1 MKAKKDAKTTAASA
15 NGQESNEL
23 AKPKRSKQAKRQIII
38 YVVMVVAIAGILG
51 FAWNDVDGRIK
62 SKVLK
67 YLLDKYEQEFVV
79 TDYKGTTVTLF
90 RAVQGRI
97 GTEYNLANSK
107 CRWLGEDNE
116 TYDDCSW
123 SVHPKGNPKGKC
135 MVSYSSGTMRDSCA
149 QVILGKK
156 NYAKARQISA
166 EEDRLRPHIER
177 IFGKNTDIKVEFQL
191 CEQGEASMKGFSGL
205 LRAMKICKKATE
217 DMTLG
222 QVIDSNELRHEY
234 NLYIYALDGQPIETD
249 DDKLR
254 LIEKLRKITEYLPE
268 GRPDRV
274 QFVYYTRAKES
285 SGGSELWVI
294 SASDLSST
302 EKLTRRK
309 IVTYESEREG
319 YH

>member
-1 MKAKKDAKTTAASA
+1 MNKEKVGAGVSQA
-15 NGQESNEL
+15 NVPGVPVKRLRSSRRWIVIICIIVVVAVVAGVVVVTVTSPENIMRSYL
-23 AKPKRSKQAKRQIII
+23 RSKYGKDFVLAGEMRRERECNSRECGSVLREH
-38 YVVMVVAIAGILG
+38 YYESEARPVDNYGLRFRVVLDNGKMSDTYIKA
-51 FAWNDVDGRIK
+51 GRIM
-62 SKVLK
+62 
-67 YLLDKYEQEFVV
+67 
-79 TDYKGTTVTLF
+79 T
-90 RAVQGRI
+90 
-97 GTEYNLANSK
+97 
-107 CRWLGEDNE
+107 
-116 TYDDCSW
+116 
-123 SVHPKGNPKGKC
+123 
-135 MVSYSSGTMRDSCA
+135 
-149 QVILGKK
+149 
-156 NYAKARQISA
+156 
-166 EEDRLRPHIER
+166 EEDRLRPHVER

-191 CEQGEASMKGFSGL
+191 CERGEASMKGFSGL

-254 LIEKLRKITEYLPE
+254 LIEKLREITKYLPE
-268 GRPDRV
+268 GRPDCV
-274 QFVYYTRAKES
+274 QFAYYTMAKES
-285 SGGSELWVI
+285 SGDSELWAI

>member
-1 MKAKKDAKTTAASA
+1 MNKEKAGAGVSQANVPGVPVKRLRSSRRWIVIICIIVVVAVAAGVVVVTVTSPE
-15 NGQESNEL
+15 NIMRSYL
-23 AKPKRSKQAKRQIII
+23 RSKYGKDFVLAGEMMRDHGPVQRGDYYESEAHPVDNYGLRFS
-38 YVVMVVAIAGILG
+38 VVLD
-51 FAWNDVDGRIK
+51 NDKMRDTYIEAGRIM
-62 SKVLK
+62 
-67 YLLDKYEQEFVV
+67 
-79 TDYKGTTVTLF
+79 T
-90 RAVQGRI
+90 
-97 GTEYNLANSK
+97 
-107 CRWLGEDNE
+107 
-116 TYDDCSW
+116 
-123 SVHPKGNPKGKC
+123 
-135 MVSYSSGTMRDSCA
+135 
-149 QVILGKK
+149 
-156 NYAKARQISA
+156 

-254 LIEKLRKITEYLPE
+254 LIEKLRRITKYLPE
-268 GRPDRV
+268 GRPDCV
-274 QFVYYTRAKES
+274 QFAYYTRAKEP
-285 SGGSELWVI
+285 SGGSELWAI

>member
-1 MKAKKDAKTTAASA
+1 MNKEKAGAGVSQANVPGVPVKRLRSSRRWIVIICIIVVVAVAAGVVVVTVTSPE
-15 NGQESNEL
+15 NIMRSYL
-23 AKPKRSKQAKRQIII
+23 RSKYGKDFVLAGEMRRRRECNSRECGSVLQEHYYESEAHPVDNYGLRFRVIIDNGKMSDTYI
-38 YVVMVVAIAGILG
+38 E
-51 FAWNDVDGRIK
+51 DGRIM
-62 SKVLK
+62 
-67 YLLDKYEQEFVV
+67 
-79 TDYKGTTVTLF
+79 T
-90 RAVQGRI
+90 
-97 GTEYNLANSK
+97 
-107 CRWLGEDNE
+107 
-116 TYDDCSW
+116 
-123 SVHPKGNPKGKC
+123 
-135 MVSYSSGTMRDSCA
+135 
-149 QVILGKK
+149 
-156 NYAKARQISA
+156 

>member
-1 MKAKKDAKTTAASA
+1 MNKEKDSAGVSQANVPGVPQNTSGVPVKRLRSSRRWIVIICIIVVVAVAAGVVVVTVTSPE
-15 NGQESNEL
+15 NIMRSYL
-23 AKPKRSKQAKRQIII
+23 RSKYGKDFVLAGEMMRDHGPVQRGDYYESEAHPVDNYGLRFS
-38 YVVMVVAIAGILG
+38 VVLDNGKMSDTYIE
-51 FAWNDVDGRIK
+51 DGRIM
-62 SKVLK
+62 
-67 YLLDKYEQEFVV
+67 
-79 TDYKGTTVTLF
+79 T
-90 RAVQGRI
+90 
-97 GTEYNLANSK
+97 
-107 CRWLGEDNE
+107 
-116 TYDDCSW
+116 
-123 SVHPKGNPKGKC
+123 
-135 MVSYSSGTMRDSCA
+135 
-149 QVILGKK
+149 
-156 NYAKARQISA
+156 

-254 LIEKLRKITEYLPE
+254 LIEKLRRITKYLPE
-268 GRPDRV
+268 GRSDCV
-274 QFVYYTRAKES
+274 QFAYYTRAKEP
-285 SGGSELWVI
+285 SGGSELWGI
-294 SASDLSST
+294 SVSGLSST

-309 IVTYESEREG
+309 IVTYENEREG

>member
-1 MKAKKDAKTTAASA
+1 MNKEKDSAGVSQANVPGVPQNTSGVPVKRLRSSRRWIVIICIIVVVAAAAAGVVVVTVTSPE
-15 NGQESNEL
+15 NIMRSYL
-23 AKPKRSKQAKRQIII
+23 RSKYGKDFVLAGEMMREHGYAQRGNYYESEAHPVDNYGLRFG
-38 YVVMVVAIAGILG
+38 VVLDNGKMSDTYIEA
-51 FAWNDVDGRIK
+51 GRIM
-62 SKVLK
+62 
-67 YLLDKYEQEFVV
+67 
-79 TDYKGTTVTLF
+79 T
-90 RAVQGRI
+90 
-97 GTEYNLANSK
+97 
-107 CRWLGEDNE
+107 
-116 TYDDCSW
+116 
-123 SVHPKGNPKGKC
+123 
-135 MVSYSSGTMRDSCA
+135 
-149 QVILGKK
+149 
-156 NYAKARQISA
+156 

-177 IFGKNTDIKVEFQL
+177 IFSKNTDIKVEFQL

-254 LIEKLRKITEYLPE
+254 LIEKLRKITKYLPE
-268 GRPDRV
+268 GRPDCV
-274 QFVYYTRAKES
+274 QFAYYTRAKEP

>member
-1 MKAKKDAKTTAASA
+1 MNKEKDSAGVSQANVPGVPQNASGVPVKRLRSSRRWIVIICIIVVVAVAAGVVVVTVTSPE
-15 NGQESNEL
+15 NIMRSYL
-23 AKPKRSKQAKRQIII
+23 RSKYGKDFVLVGELRRTPPGSSALWEHYYESDAHPVDNYGLRFR
-38 YVVMVVAIAGILG
+38 VVLG
-51 FAWNDVDGRIK
+51 NGKMSDTYIEAGRIM
-62 SKVLK
+62 
-67 YLLDKYEQEFVV
+67 
-79 TDYKGTTVTLF
+79 T
-90 RAVQGRI
+90 
-97 GTEYNLANSK
+97 
-107 CRWLGEDNE
+107 
-116 TYDDCSW
+116 
-123 SVHPKGNPKGKC
+123 
-135 MVSYSSGTMRDSCA
+135 
-149 QVILGKK
+149 
-156 NYAKARQISA
+156 

-254 LIEKLRKITEYLPE
+254 LIEKLRRITKYLPE
-268 GRPDRV
+268 GRPDCV
-274 QFVYYTRAKES
+274 QFAYYTRAKEP
-285 SGGSELWVI
+285 SGGSELWAI

-309 IVTYESEREG
+309 IVAYQREG
-319 YH
+319 YY

>member
-1 MKAKKDAKTTAASA
+1 MNKEKDGARASQA
-15 NGQESNEL
+15 NVPGVPQNTSGVPVKRLRSSRRWIVIICIIVVVAVAVGVVVVTVTSPENIMRSYL
-23 AKPKRSKQAKRQIII
+23 RSKYGKDFVLAGEMRREPGFVQRGYYYESEAHPVDNYGLRFS
-38 YVVMVVAIAGILG
+38 VVLG
-51 FAWNDVDGRIK
+51 NGKMSDTYIEAGRIM
-62 SKVLK
+62 
-67 YLLDKYEQEFVV
+67 
-79 TDYKGTTVTLF
+79 T
-90 RAVQGRI
+90 
-97 GTEYNLANSK
+97 
-107 CRWLGEDNE
+107 
-116 TYDDCSW
+116 
-123 SVHPKGNPKGKC
+123 
-135 MVSYSSGTMRDSCA
+135 
-149 QVILGKK
+149 
-156 NYAKARQISA
+156 

-205 LRAMKICKKATE
+205 LRAMRICKEATE
-217 DMTLG
+217 GMTLG

-254 LIEKLRKITEYLPE
+254 LIEKLRRITKYLPD
-268 GRPDRV
+268 GRPDCV
-274 QFVYYTRAKES
+274 QFAYYTRAKEP

>member
-1 MKAKKDAKTTAASA
+1 MNKEKDSAGVSQANVPGVPQNTSGVPVKRLRSSRRWIVIICIIVVVAVAAGVVVVTVTSPE
-15 NGQESNEL
+15 NIMRSYL
-23 AKPKRSKQAKRQIII
+23 RSKYGKDFVLAGEMMRDHGPVQRGDYYESEAHPVDNYGLRFR
-38 YVVMVVAIAGILG
+38 VVLDNGKMSDTYIK
-51 FAWNDVDGRIK
+51 DGRIM
-62 SKVLK
+62 
-67 YLLDKYEQEFVV
+67 
-79 TDYKGTTVTLF
+79 T
-90 RAVQGRI
+90 
-97 GTEYNLANSK
+97 
-107 CRWLGEDNE
+107 
-116 TYDDCSW
+116 
-123 SVHPKGNPKGKC
+123 
-135 MVSYSSGTMRDSCA
+135 
-149 QVILGKK
+149 
-156 NYAKARQISA
+156 

-254 LIEKLRKITEYLPE
+254 LIEKLRKITKHLPE
-268 GRPDRV
+268 GRPDCV
-274 QFVYYTRAKES
+274 QFAYYTRAKEP
-285 SGGSELWVI
+285 SGGSELWAI

-309 IVTYESEREG
+309 IVTYQREG

>member
-1 MKAKKDAKTTAASA
+1 MNKEKDGARASQA
-15 NGQESNEL
+15 NVPGVPQNTSGVPVKRLRSSRRWIVIICIIVVVAVAVGVVVVTVTSPENIMRSYL
-23 AKPKRSKQAKRQIII
+23 RSKYGKDFVLAGEMRREPGFVQRGDYYESEAHPVDNYGLRFS
-38 YVVMVVAIAGILG
+38 VVLG
-51 FAWNDVDGRIK
+51 NGKMSDTYIEAGRIM
-62 SKVLK
+62 
-67 YLLDKYEQEFVV
+67 
-79 TDYKGTTVTLF
+79 T
-90 RAVQGRI
+90 
-97 GTEYNLANSK
+97 
-107 CRWLGEDNE
+107 
-116 TYDDCSW
+116 
-123 SVHPKGNPKGKC
+123 
-135 MVSYSSGTMRDSCA
+135 
-149 QVILGKK
+149 
-156 NYAKARQISA
+156 

-205 LRAMKICKKATE
+205 LRAMRICKEATE
-217 DMTLG
+217 GMTLG

-254 LIEKLRKITEYLPE
+254 LIEKLRRITKYLPD
-268 GRPDRV
+268 GRPDCV
-274 QFVYYTRAKES
+274 QFAYYTRAKEP

>member
-1 MKAKKDAKTTAASA
+1 MSDTYIKA
-15 NGQESNEL
+15 
-23 AKPKRSKQAKRQIII
+23 
-38 YVVMVVAIAGILG
+38 
-51 FAWNDVDGRIK
+51 GRIM
-62 SKVLK
+62 
-67 YLLDKYEQEFVV
+67 
-79 TDYKGTTVTLF
+79 
-90 RAVQGRI
+90 
-97 GTEYNLANSK
+97 TEK
-107 CRWLGEDNE
+107 
-116 TYDDCSW
+116 
-123 SVHPKGNPKGKC
+123 
-135 MVSYSSGTMRDSCA
+135 
-149 QVILGKK
+149 
-156 NYAKARQISA
+156 
-166 EEDRLRPHIER
+166 DRLQPHIER

-268 GRPDRV
+268 GRPDCVR
-274 QFVYYTRAKES
+274 FGYYTRAKES

-309 IVTYESEREG
+309 IVTYESERGG

>member
-1 MKAKKDAKTTAASA
+1 MNKEKTGAGVSQANVPGVPVKRLRSSRRWIVIICIIVVVAVAAGVVVVTVTSPE
-15 NGQESNEL
+15 NIMRSYL
-23 AKPKRSKQAKRQIII
+23 RSKYGKDFVLVGEMMRRRECNSRECGSVLQEHYYESEAHPVDNYGLRFR
-38 YVVMVVAIAGILG
+38 VILDNG
-51 FAWNDVDGRIK
+51 KMSDTYIEDGRIM
-62 SKVLK
+62 
-67 YLLDKYEQEFVV
+67 
-79 TDYKGTTVTLF
+79 T
-90 RAVQGRI
+90 
-97 GTEYNLANSK
+97 
-107 CRWLGEDNE
+107 
-116 TYDDCSW
+116 
-123 SVHPKGNPKGKC
+123 
-135 MVSYSSGTMRDSCA
+135 
-149 QVILGKK
+149 
-156 NYAKARQISA
+156 

-191 CEQGEASMKGFSGL
+191 CERGEASMKGFSGL

>member
-1 MKAKKDAKTTAASA
+1 MKKKGAMAPWASTVGVPQNTSGVPVKRLRSSRRWIVIICIIVVVAAAAGVVVVTVTSPE
-15 NGQESNEL
+15 NIMRSYL
-23 AKPKRSKQAKRQIII
+23 RSKYGKDFVLVGELRRTPPGSSALWEHYYESDAHPVDNYGLRFR
-38 YVVMVVAIAGILG
+38 VVLDNGKMSDTYIKA
-51 FAWNDVDGRIK
+51 GRIM
-62 SKVLK
+62 
-67 YLLDKYEQEFVV
+67 
-79 TDYKGTTVTLF
+79 T
-90 RAVQGRI
+90 
-97 GTEYNLANSK
+97 
-107 CRWLGEDNE
+107 
-116 TYDDCSW
+116 
-123 SVHPKGNPKGKC
+123 
-135 MVSYSSGTMRDSCA
+135 
-149 QVILGKK
+149 
-156 NYAKARQISA
+156 

-254 LIEKLRKITEYLPE
+254 LIEKLRKITKYLPE
-268 GRPDRV
+268 GRPDCV
-274 QFVYYTRAKES
+274 QFAYYTGAKEP
-285 SGGSELWVI
+285 SGGSELWAI
-294 SASDLSST
+294 SASGLSST

>member
-1 MKAKKDAKTTAASA
+1 MNKEKDSAGVSQANVPGVPHNTSGVPVKRLRSSRRWIVIICIIVVVAVAAGVVVVTVTSPE
-15 NGQESNEL
+15 NIMRSYL
-23 AKPKRSKQAKRQIII
+23 RSKYGKDFVLAGEMMRDHGPVQRGDYYESEAHPVDNYGLRFR
-38 YVVMVVAIAGILG
+38 VVLDNGKMSDTYIK
-51 FAWNDVDGRIK
+51 DGRIM
-62 SKVLK
+62 
-67 YLLDKYEQEFVV
+67 
-79 TDYKGTTVTLF
+79 T
-90 RAVQGRI
+90 
-97 GTEYNLANSK
+97 
-107 CRWLGEDNE
+107 
-116 TYDDCSW
+116 
-123 SVHPKGNPKGKC
+123 
-135 MVSYSSGTMRDSCA
+135 
-149 QVILGKK
+149 
-156 NYAKARQISA
+156 

-254 LIEKLRKITEYLPE
+254 LIEKLRKITKHLPE
-268 GRPDRV
+268 GRPDCV
-274 QFVYYTRAKES
+274 QFAYYTRAKEP
-285 SGGSELWVI
+285 SGGSELWAI
-294 SASDLSST
+294 SASGLSST

-309 IVTYESEREG
+309 IVTYENEREG

>member
-1 MKAKKDAKTTAASA
+1 MNKEKDSTGVSQANVPGVPQNASGVPVKRLRSSRRWIVIICIIVVVAVAAGVVVVTVTSPE
-15 NGQESNEL
+15 NIMRSYL
-23 AKPKRSKQAKRQIII
+23 RSKYGKDFVLAGEMMRDHGPVQRGDYYESEAHPVDNYGLRFG
-38 YVVMVVAIAGILG
+38 VVLDNGKMSDTYIEA
-51 FAWNDVDGRIK
+51 GRIM
-62 SKVLK
+62 
-67 YLLDKYEQEFVV
+67 
-79 TDYKGTTVTLF
+79 T
-90 RAVQGRI
+90 
-97 GTEYNLANSK
+97 
-107 CRWLGEDNE
+107 
-116 TYDDCSW
+116 
-123 SVHPKGNPKGKC
+123 
-135 MVSYSSGTMRDSCA
+135 
-149 QVILGKK
+149 
-156 NYAKARQISA
+156 

-254 LIEKLRKITEYLPE
+254 LIEKLRRITKYLPE
-268 GRPDRV
+268 GRPDCV
-274 QFVYYTRAKES
+274 QFAYYTRAKEP

>member
-1 MKAKKDAKTTAASA
+1 MNKEKDSAGVSQANVPGVPQNASGVPVKRLRSSRRWIVIICIIVVVA
-15 NGQESNEL
+15 VATGVVVVTVTSPENIMRSYL
-23 AKPKRSKQAKRQIII
+23 RSKYGKDFVLAGEMMRDHGPVQRGDYYESEAHPVDNYGLRFG
-38 YVVMVVAIAGILG
+38 VVLDNGKMSDTYIEA
-51 FAWNDVDGRIK
+51 GRIM
-62 SKVLK
+62 
-67 YLLDKYEQEFVV
+67 
-79 TDYKGTTVTLF
+79 T
-90 RAVQGRI
+90 
-97 GTEYNLANSK
+97 
-107 CRWLGEDNE
+107 
-116 TYDDCSW
+116 
-123 SVHPKGNPKGKC
+123 
-135 MVSYSSGTMRDSCA
+135 
-149 QVILGKK
+149 
-156 NYAKARQISA
+156 

-254 LIEKLRKITEYLPE
+254 LIEKLRRITKYLPE
-268 GRPDRV
+268 GRPDCV
-274 QFVYYTRAKES
+274 QFAYYTRVKEP
-285 SGGSELWVI
+285 SGGSELWGI

>member
-1 MKAKKDAKTTAASA
+1 MNKEKDSAGVSQANVPGVPQNASGVPVKRLRSSRRWIVIICIIVVVA
-15 NGQESNEL
+15 VVAGVVVVTVTSPENIMRSYL
-23 AKPKRSKQAKRQIII
+23 RSKYGKDFVLAGEMRRDHGPVQRGDYYESEAHPVDNYGLRFR
-38 YVVMVVAIAGILG
+38 VVLDNGKMSDTYIK
-51 FAWNDVDGRIK
+51 DGRIM
-62 SKVLK
+62 
-67 YLLDKYEQEFVV
+67 
-79 TDYKGTTVTLF
+79 T
-90 RAVQGRI
+90 
-97 GTEYNLANSK
+97 
-107 CRWLGEDNE
+107 
-116 TYDDCSW
+116 
-123 SVHPKGNPKGKC
+123 
-135 MVSYSSGTMRDSCA
+135 
-149 QVILGKK
+149 
-156 NYAKARQISA
+156 

-254 LIEKLRKITEYLPE
+254 LIEKLRKITKHLPE
-268 GRPDRV
+268 GRPDCV
-274 QFVYYTRAKES
+274 QFAYYTRAKEP
-285 SGGSELWVI
+285 SGGSELWAI

-309 IVTYESEREG
+309 IVTYQREG

>member
-1 MKAKKDAKTTAASA
+1 MNKEKDSAGVSQANVPGVPQNTSGVPVKRLRSSRRWIVIICIIVVVAVAAGVVVVTVTSPE
-15 NGQESNEL
+15 NIMRSYL
-23 AKPKRSKQAKRQIII
+23 RSKYGKDFVLVGELRRTPPGSSALWEHYYESDAHPVDNYGLRFG
-38 YVVMVVAIAGILG
+38 VVLG
-51 FAWNDVDGRIK
+51 NGKMSDTYIEAGRIM
-62 SKVLK
+62 
-67 YLLDKYEQEFVV
+67 
-79 TDYKGTTVTLF
+79 T
-90 RAVQGRI
+90 
-97 GTEYNLANSK
+97 
-107 CRWLGEDNE
+107 
-116 TYDDCSW
+116 
-123 SVHPKGNPKGKC
+123 
-135 MVSYSSGTMRDSCA
+135 
-149 QVILGKK
+149 
-156 NYAKARQISA
+156 

-191 CEQGEASMKGFSGL
+191 CEKGEASMKGFSGL

-268 GRPDRV
+268 GRPDCV

-285 SGGSELWVI
+285 SGGSELWAI

-302 EKLTRRK
+302 EKLTQRK
-309 IVTYESEREG
+309 IVTYQREG
-319 YH
+319 YY

>member
-1 MKAKKDAKTTAASA
+1 MNKEKDSAGVSQANVPGVPQNASGVPVKRLRSSRRWIVIICIIVVVA
-15 NGQESNEL
+15 VVAGVVVVTVTSPENIMRSYL
-23 AKPKRSKQAKRQIII
+23 RSKYGKDFVLAGELRRTPPGSSALWEH
-38 YVVMVVAIAGILG
+38 YYESEAHPVDNYGLRFRVVLDNGKMSDTYIEA
-51 FAWNDVDGRIK
+51 GRIM
-62 SKVLK
+62 
-67 YLLDKYEQEFVV
+67 
-79 TDYKGTTVTLF
+79 T
-90 RAVQGRI
+90 
-97 GTEYNLANSK
+97 
-107 CRWLGEDNE
+107 
-116 TYDDCSW
+116 
-123 SVHPKGNPKGKC
+123 
-135 MVSYSSGTMRDSCA
+135 
-149 QVILGKK
+149 
-156 NYAKARQISA
+156 

-254 LIEKLRKITEYLPE
+254 LIEKLRRITKYLPE
-268 GRPDRV
+268 GRPDCV
-274 QFVYYTRAKES
+274 QFAYYTRAKEP

-294 SASDLSST
+294 SASDLSSA

>member
-1 MKAKKDAKTTAASA
+1 MALSSGGDYYESEAHPVDNYGLRFGVVLD
-15 NGQESNEL
+15 NGKMSDTYIE
-23 AKPKRSKQAKRQIII
+23 A
-38 YVVMVVAIAGILG
+38 
-51 FAWNDVDGRIK
+51 GRIM
-62 SKVLK
+62 
-67 YLLDKYEQEFVV
+67 
-79 TDYKGTTVTLF
+79 T
-90 RAVQGRI
+90 
-97 GTEYNLANSK
+97 
-107 CRWLGEDNE
+107 
-116 TYDDCSW
+116 
-123 SVHPKGNPKGKC
+123 
-135 MVSYSSGTMRDSCA
+135 
-149 QVILGKK
+149 
-156 NYAKARQISA
+156 

-177 IFGKNTDIKVEFQL
+177 IFSKNTDIKVEFQL

-254 LIEKLRKITEYLPE
+254 LIEKLRKITKYLPE
-268 GRPDRV
+268 GRPDCV
-274 QFVYYTRAKES
+274 QFAYYTRAKEP

-319 YH
+319 YR

>member
-1 MKAKKDAKTTAASA
+1 MKKKDTMTPWASTVGVPQNA
-15 NGQESNEL
+15 SGVL
-23 AKPKRSKQAKRQIII
+23 VKRLRSSRRWIVIICI
-38 YVVMVVAIAGILG
+38 IVVVAVAAGVVVVTVTSPENIMRSYLRNKYG
-51 FAWNDVDGRIK
+51 KDFVLAGEMRRRRECNSRECGSVLQEHYYESEAHPVDNYGLRFRVVLDNGKMSDTYIEDGRIM
-62 SKVLK
+62 
-67 YLLDKYEQEFVV
+67 
-79 TDYKGTTVTLF
+79 T
-90 RAVQGRI
+90 
-97 GTEYNLANSK
+97 
-107 CRWLGEDNE
+107 
-116 TYDDCSW
+116 
-123 SVHPKGNPKGKC
+123 
-135 MVSYSSGTMRDSCA
+135 
-149 QVILGKK
+149 
-156 NYAKARQISA
+156 

-191 CEQGEASMKGFSGL
+191 CERGEASMKGFSGL

-254 LIEKLRKITEYLPE
+254 LIEKLREITKYLPE
-268 GRPDRV
+268 GRSDCV
-274 QFVYYTRAKES
+274 QFGYYTRTKES

>member
-1 MKAKKDAKTTAASA
+1 MNKEKGSA
-15 NGQESNEL
+15 GVSQANVPGVPQNTSGVPVKRLRSSRRWIVIICIIVVVAVATGVVVVTVTSPENIMRSYL
-23 AKPKRSKQAKRQIII
+23 RSKYGKDFVLAGEMRRDHGPVQRGDYYESEAHPVDNYGLRFG
-38 YVVMVVAIAGILG
+38 VVLDNGKMSDTYIEA
-51 FAWNDVDGRIK
+51 GRIM
-62 SKVLK
+62 
-67 YLLDKYEQEFVV
+67 
-79 TDYKGTTVTLF
+79 T
-90 RAVQGRI
+90 
-97 GTEYNLANSK
+97 
-107 CRWLGEDNE
+107 
-116 TYDDCSW
+116 
-123 SVHPKGNPKGKC
+123 
-135 MVSYSSGTMRDSCA
+135 
-149 QVILGKK
+149 
-156 NYAKARQISA
+156 

-254 LIEKLRKITEYLPE
+254 LIEKLRKITKHLPE
-268 GRPDRV
+268 GRPDCV
-274 QFVYYTRAKES
+274 QFAYYTRAKEP
-285 SGGSELWVI
+285 SGGSELWAI

-309 IVTYESEREG
+309 IVTYQREG

>member
-1 MKAKKDAKTTAASA
+1 MNKEKDSAGVSQANVPGVPVKRLRSSRRWIVIICIIVVVAVAAGVVVVTVTSPE
-15 NGQESNEL
+15 NIMRSYL
-23 AKPKRSKQAKRQIII
+23 RSKYGKDFVLAGEMMRDHGPVQRGDYYESEAHPVDNYGLRFR
-38 YVVMVVAIAGILG
+38 VVLDNGKMSDTYIE
-51 FAWNDVDGRIK
+51 DGRIM
-62 SKVLK
+62 
-67 YLLDKYEQEFVV
+67 
-79 TDYKGTTVTLF
+79 T
-90 RAVQGRI
+90 
-97 GTEYNLANSK
+97 
-107 CRWLGEDNE
+107 
-116 TYDDCSW
+116 
-123 SVHPKGNPKGKC
+123 
-135 MVSYSSGTMRDSCA
+135 
-149 QVILGKK
+149 
-156 NYAKARQISA
+156 

-254 LIEKLRKITEYLPE
+254 LIEKLRRITKYLPE
-268 GRPDRV
+268 GRPDCV
-274 QFVYYTRAKES
+274 QFAYYTRAKEP

-309 IVTYESEREG
+309 IVTYESERGG
-319 YH
+319 YY